1 MKTIEMFRSKL
12 AKVSVEIK
20 DYICDFFKEN
30 NLESI
35 NVLPYVGDGYIN
47 AFTFFDI
54 DDDYGIALE
63 VDAIKYNK
71 DKNEFKVILSD
82 YEGEHEVTCFSC
94 DFDVLEMLKL
104 ATMLSMIK
112 TAHETKNIPYLAI
125 GEEFDFDIF

>member
-35 NVLPYVGDGYIN
+35 NVLPYVSDGYIN
-47 AFTFFDI
+47 ASTIFDI
-54 DDDYGIALE
+54 GIALD
-63 VDAIKYNK
+63 VDAIKYDK
-71 DKNEFKVILSD
+71 DKNEFKVKLSD
-82 YEGEHEVTCFSC
+82 YEGEHEVTRFSC
-94 DFDVLEMLKL
+94 DFDVSEILKL

>member
-1 MKTIEMFRSKL
+1 MKTIEMLRSKL

-35 NVLPYVGDGYIN
+35 NVLPYVSDGYIN
-47 AFTFFDI
+47 ASTIFDI
-54 DDDYGIALE
+54 GLALD
-63 VDAIKYNK
+63 VDAIKYDK

-82 YEGEHEVTCFSC
+82 YEGENEVTCFSC
-94 DFDVLEMLKL
+94 DFEVLEMLKL
-104 ATMLSMIK
+104 ADMLSMIK